1 MQITAKTKVLNFSST
16 CMNAHCIAWN
26 NMYNCRHLNSKF
38 KYLKEGKTWERGKHN
53 VKDGWLE
60 LKQYCSICYYY
71 YYEMSKLVKL
81 LSIFSVVAM
90 RMTLFVINYIIIII
104 YIILFFF
111 CTYYAII
118 IIETQ
123 PLLISSV
130 AVIVA
135 VVILFT
141 YVRMSVPDQPNKSY
155 DLNNQSLV
163 NFQPSNCIQI

>member
-26 NMYNCRHLNSKF
+26 NMYNCRYLNSKF

-104 YIILFFF
+104 YLHHSIF
-111 CTYYAII
+111 
-118 IIETQ
+118 
-123 PLLISSV
+123 LLHLLCYHHNRNTTTVNLKCCCNCCCCYFIHV
-130 AVIVA
+130 CA
-135 VVILFT
+135 
-141 YVRMSVPDQPNKSY
+141 YVSTRSTK
-155 DLNNQSLV
+155 
-163 NFQPSNCIQI
+163 

>member
-1 MQITAKTKVLNFSST
+1 
-16 CMNAHCIAWN
+16 
-26 NMYNCRHLNSKF
+26 
-38 KYLKEGKTWERGKHN
+38 
-53 VKDGWLE
+53 
-60 LKQYCSICYYY
+60 
-71 YYEMSKLVKL
+71 MSKLVKL